1 MISLSRMERAMEM
14 QEGLKALE
22 QLLDPYDWFYEV
34 CAEARRYVVYVHRME
49 KEQDAIIPDRMM
61 GHQVVVHFASSRMM
75 EPGAYL
81 VKSESPT
88 ALKLHMSKSH
98 MMELEGAARRAD
110 ADGTADL
117 MSLAE
122 VEQSLLDDSDTPDTS
137 LLTRELDRLE
147 KQCGSNILQ
156 DIFYEIHDGKNAVT
170 NLGAKYPEVRE
181 SLMDLYRAYGFDVIY
196 NEMDG

>member
-1 MISLSRMERAMEM
+1 MEM

-22 QLLDPYDWFYEV
+22 QLLDPYEWFYEV

-49 KEQDAIIPDRMM
+49 KEQDTVIPDRMM
-61 GHQVVVHFASSRMM
+61 GHQVVVHFANSRML

-81 VKSESPT
+81 VKPESLT
-88 ALKLHMSKSH
+88 ALKPFSLMTFVQTD
-98 MMELEGAARRAD
+98 EV
-110 ADGTADL
+110 GTL
-117 MSLAE
+117 SLAE
-122 VEQSLLDDSDTPDTS
+122 VEQSLLDDTEAPDTS

-181 SLMDLYRAYGFDVIY
+181 NLLDLYQAYGFNIIY
-196 NEMDG
+196 EELDG

>member
-1 MISLSRMERAMEM
+1 MEM

-49 KEQDAIIPDRMM
+49 KEQNTVIPDSIM
-61 GHQVVVHFASSRMM
+61 GHQVVVHFASSRML

-88 ALKLHMSKSH
+88 ALKPFSATPAKEVDAGQMLD
-98 MMELEGAARRAD
+98 ELD
-110 ADGTADL
+110 LDVPQGTQ
-117 MSLAE
+117 
-122 VEQSLLDDSDTPDTS
+122 VPDTS
-137 LLTRELDRLE
+137 ALTRELDRLE

-156 DIFYEIHDGKNAVT
+156 DIFYEIHDKVNAVT
-170 NLGAKYPEVRE
+170 NLGAKFPEVRE
-181 SLMDLYRAYGFDVIY
+181 SLMALYQAYGFDTIY
-196 NEMDG
+196 EELDG